1 MLNKKF
7 LIIFI
12 INFYFILSDKIGYI
26 GKEANSEND
35 IAFKEFKEFINE
47 TEIIYKQ
54 YISSPPLDNINS
66 IINDFKSENIK
77 HIFTTQSIDQLS
89 NVNRILSESSIYL
102 WTTQFQHS
110 NDCYSNIIFTGSYK
124 DYLGRCINMLYL

>member
-1 MLNKKF
+1 MLYKKI

-12 INFYFILSDKIGYI
+12 INFCFILSDKIGYI

-35 IAFKEFKEFINE
+35 NVFKKFQVFINE

-54 YISSPPLDNINS
+54 YISSPPPDNIIS
-66 IINDFKSENIK
+66 ILNDFKSQNIK
-77 HIFTTQSIDQLS
+77 HIFTAQSIDQLS

-102 WTTQFQHS
+102 WTTQLQHS
-110 NDCYSNIIFTGSYK
+110 DDCYSNIIFTGSYK